1 MESGDYVNPQFPCFL
16 CRILRIDD
24 KKMDYFIMCLSSLL
38 SRTKNCSLASNGA
51 RSWCV
56 TERSD
61 LGSPFGRAGCPVR
74 GSLRGSHVPIYAFN
88 HQTEYPLS
96 QPVRL
101 TALPKGEPR
110 ALPRQCGKLQFFRR
124 DTYDGRAIIHPRFH
138 KKLPRE
144 SGEVVSV
151 IGCCRRFGL

>member
-1 MESGDYVNPQFPCFL
+1 
-16 CRILRIDD
+16 
-24 KKMDYFIMCLSSLL
+24 MCLSALL

-110 ALPRQCGKLQFFRR
+110 ALSRQCDKLQFAAMLSQTDMHILYYVPLFVC
-124 DTYDGRAIIHPRFH
+124 DYPDLENPDLDKPPAENPHTVKTTCGKP
-138 KKLPRE
+138 
-144 SGEVVSV
+144 
-151 IGCCRRFGL
+151 